1 MRELQHSQYIFLTQT
16 YRFRFVYPL
25 ATLYTML
32 GKDAGL
38 RIRVEKALREE
49 FLEACRSQDR
59 PAAQVLREFMRR
71 YVARHADEEDKKA
84 IQIPPF
90 AGLDHR

>member
-1 MRELQHSQYIFLTQT
+1 MS
-16 YRFRFVYPL
+16 
-25 ATLYTML
+25 

-71 YVARHADEEDKKA
+71 YVARHTDEKDKTEIA
-84 IQIPPF
+84 PVPSD
-90 AGLDHR
+90 GLDHR